1 MCHRVQ
7 LFGEHKVAG
16 LIVDYIGVLH
26 NLNKALAIYAAPIEG
41 GGVDIPIIEKQE
53 LIEALRKDINEI
65 NELCD
70 DWGISL
76 SEIMSAEGLDCVKLT
91 DDAVECILESDE
103 KQAQFRE
110 KNAIIQKTYKAILP
124 DTVAGEFQP
133 IVRLLKILTEK
144 LGSISPTVDISD
156 VLKEVSELLDKSVKV
171 ETRHVAEKPG
181 EDEYKAGRILDLSE
195 INLDKLREQF
205 NKGRKRMLAEQ
216 LRKAI
221 EVRLRALYML
231 NKSRID
237 YMEKFQQL
245 INEYNAGSMNVEE
258 YYRRLLGFVKSL
270 DEEEKRALSENLD
283 EEELAIYDLL
293 VNPPLK
299 MTQKDILAVKKVAH
313 DLLEKLKAE
322 KLVLDWRK
330 KQQARA
336 SVRLCIEEILE
347 NLPPIFTTEI
357 YRQKCGLVYHHVHES
372 YYGSGK
378 SVYTPVSEGV
388 C

>member
-1 MCHRVQ
+1 LPG

-378 SVYTPVSEGV
+378 SVYTPVRSLLRKE
-388 C
+388 